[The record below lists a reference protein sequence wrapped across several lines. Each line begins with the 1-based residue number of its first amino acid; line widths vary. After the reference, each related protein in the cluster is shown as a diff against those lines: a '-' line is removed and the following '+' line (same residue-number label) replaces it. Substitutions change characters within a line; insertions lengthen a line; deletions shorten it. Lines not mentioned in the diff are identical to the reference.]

1 MDVET
6 YVKANPLPARP
17 SDKRVRAYLQGFI
30 EGTRLGGVRFTQG
43 AAQALA
49 TLAADHIM
57 QRPSIP
63 SRRGELVRALAH
75 LDAVAARIEAADASE
90 LTTPAL
96 HARAAG
102 RIDAHSVKVAA
113 RRGTLAGVPGVGAS
127 AAAAVTPRAVADA
140 AVAAAELRPPEPAG
154 STDTAAAGDDDE
166 AVPAA
171 TADDATR

>member
-6 YVKANPLPARP
+6 YVKANPLPAPP
-17 SDKRVRAYLQGFI
+17 SDKRLRAYLQGFI

-96 HARAAG
+96 HARAARPRRRQDRRAQRQG
-102 RIDAHSVKVAA
+102 GGAAGYLGQRA
-113 RRGTLAGVPGVGAS
+113 RRRGLRRGRG
-127 AAAAVTPRAVADA
+127 DA
-140 AVAAAELRPPEPAG
+140 ATGRRRRGRCGRAP
-154 STDTAAAGDDDE
+154 AAGARRVDGY
-166 AVPAA
+166 
-171 TADDATR
+171 RRR